1 MKKSI
6 KKAAVLSITAL
17 MLAFP
22 AMFAGCKNTKNPMDS
37 STPSYS
43 SEMSST
49 SSDSSSASSSGASS
63 DTSASLIES
72 NGATEEIVATAILRQ
87 GSTGN
92 EVKEVQRRL
101 KAWGYYNGSVDGVF
115 GAGTRSAVIAF
126 QKKNGLTADGVVG
139 KSTYKALGMNSSYQ
153 ALAGSSSSGSSSSSS
168 QGVNG
173 FSSSEVY
180 LLAKTIYAEGRGE
193 PYTGQVA
200 IGAVVLNRVRSSQ
213 FPNSISGVVYQKH
226 AFTAV
231 TDGQINLTP
240 NDTAMK
246 AAKDAVNGWDPTGG
260 ALYYYN
266 PAVATSSWIFD
277 RQTVTVIGKHVFA
290 I

>member
-1 MKKSI
+1 MKKLS
-6 KKAAVLSITAL
+6 KKAIAS
-17 MLAFP
+17 LAFALLLP
-22 AMFAGCKNTKNPMDS
+22 TATVGVVKATGAHAETYKIEK
-37 STPSYS
+37 
-43 SEMSST
+43 SESMS
-49 SSDSSSASSSGASS
+49 
-63 DTSASLIES
+63 
-72 NGATEEIVATAILRQ
+72 VAVLRQ
-87 GSTGN
+87 GSKGG

-101 KAWGYYNGSVDGVF
+101 KLWGYYKGSLDGVF

-139 KSTYKALGMNSSYQ
+139 KATYKALGMNSSYEI
-153 ALAGSSSSGSSSSSS
+153 LAGQNSGST
-168 QGVNG
+168 GNVGG
-173 FSSSEVY
+173 FSSSDVY

-193 PYTGQVA
+193 PYVGQVA
-200 IGAVVLNRVRSSQ
+200 IGAVILNRVRNNS
-213 FPNSISGVVYQKH
+213 FPNTVSGVVYQKH

-231 TDGQINLTP
+231 SDGQINLTP

-246 AAKDAVNGWDPTGG
+246 AAKDAINGWDPSGG

>member
-1 MKKSI
+1 MKT
-6 KKAAVLSITAL
+6 KKKTLALAIATLAVTAVGAVATLANTNKIERATNQTAQLEYVVDAAVLKQ
-17 MLAFP
+17 
-22 AMFAGCKNTKNPMDS
+22 G
-37 STPSYS
+37 
-43 SEMSST
+43 
-49 SSDSSSASSSGASS
+49 SSG
-63 DTSASLIES
+63 
-72 NGATEEIVATAILRQ
+72 Q
-87 GSTGN
+87 

-101 KAWGYYNGSVDGVF
+101 KLWGYYNGAVDGAF
-115 GAGTRSAVIAF
+115 GAGTRNAVIAF
-126 QKKNGLTADGVVG
+126 QKKNGLKADGVVG
-139 KSTYKALGMNSSYQ
+139 KATYKALGMTKSYEI
-153 ALAGSSSSGSSSSSS
+153 LAGGAGNSGNTGNTGS
-168 QGVNG
+168 VNG

-193 PYTGQVA
+193 PYVGQVA
-200 IGAVVLNRVRSSQ
+200 IGAVVLNRVRNKN
-213 FPNSISGVVYQKH
+213 FPNTISGVVYQKH

-246 AAKDAVNGWDPTGG
+246 AAREAINGWDPTGG

-266 PAVATSSWIFD
+266 PAVATSAWIFD

>member
-6 KKAAVLSITAL
+6 KKGLAVAAVCLTLSV
-17 MLAFP
+17 P
-22 AMFAGCKNTKNPMDS
+22 V
-37 STPSYS
+37 
-43 SEMSST
+43 
-49 SSDSSSASSSGASS
+49 
-63 DTSASLIES
+63 
-72 NGATEEIVATAILRQ
+72 GATWKEFHKAEKQEIATELTVTVSVLRQ
-87 GSTGN
+87 GSKGG

-101 KAWGYYNGSVDGVF
+101 KLWGYYKGSVDGVF

-153 ALAGSSSSGSSSSSS
+153 ALVDASAGSSANNATGS
-168 QGVNG
+168 VNG
-173 FSSSEVY
+173 FSSSDVY
-180 LLAKTIYAEGRGE
+180 LLARTIYAEGRGE

-200 IGAVVLNRVRSSQ
+200 IGAVILNRIRNAA
-213 FPNSISGVVYQKH
+213 FPNTVSGVVYQKH

-231 TDGQINLTP
+231 SDGQINLTP
-240 NDTAMK
+240 NDTAMR
-246 AAKDAVNGWDPTGG
+246 AARDAINGWDPTGG

-266 PAVATSSWIFD
+266 PAVATSAWIFD

>member
-6 KKAAVLSITAL
+6 KKGVLIAALAATFALPAAIGVGMSVQRENGETQVEAVLT
-17 MLAFP
+17 
-22 AMFAGCKNTKNPMDS
+22 
-37 STPSYS
+37 
-43 SEMSST
+43 
-49 SSDSSSASSSGASS
+49 
-63 DTSASLIES
+63 
-72 NGATEEIVATAILRQ
+72 VAVLRQ
-87 GSTGN
+87 GSQGG

-101 KAWGYYNGSVDGVF
+101 KNWGYYNGSVDGIF
-115 GAGTRSAVIAF
+115 GAGTRAAVIAF
-126 QKKNGLTADGVVG
+126 QKKNGLTADGIVG
-139 KSTYKALGMNSSYQ
+139 KATYQALGMSDSYNALSSNSTTQ
-153 ALAGSSSSGSSSSSS
+153 TGGL
-168 QGVNG
+168 NG

-200 IGAVVLNRVRSSQ
+200 IGAVVLNRVRNSQ
-213 FPNSISGVVYQKH
+213 FPNTISGVVYQKH

-231 TDGQINLTP
+231 SDGQINLTP

-246 AAKDAVNGWDPTGG
+246 AARDAINGWDPTGG
-260 ALYYYN
+260 AIYYYN
-266 PAVATSSWIFD
+266 PAVATSAWIFD

>member
-1 MKKSI
+1 MKQKI
-6 KKAAVLSITAL
+6 KKAVITAALCVGFSSAAVLGIDQIASSA
-17 MLAFP
+17 
-22 AMFAGCKNTKNPMDS
+22 KNTQIQ
-37 STPSYS
+37 TH
-43 SEMSST
+43 
-49 SSDSSSASSSGASS
+49 ASQAEEN
-63 DTSASLIES
+63 I
-72 NGATEEIVATAILRQ
+72 ATAAILRQ
-87 GSTGN
+87 GSKGG

-101 KAWGYYNGSVDGVF
+101 KTWGYYKGSVDGVF
-115 GAGTRSAVIAF
+115 GAGTKSAVVAF
-126 QKKNGLTADGVVG
+126 QKKNGLKADGVVG
-139 KSTYKALGMNSSYQ
+139 ASTYKALGMTGSYNV
-153 ALAGSSSSGSSSSSS
+153 LAGQNNGSGTSSAGAT
-168 QGVNG
+168 NG
-173 FSSSEVY
+173 FSSSDVY

-200 IGAVVLNRVRSSQ
+200 IGAVVLNRIRSPQ
-213 FPNSISGVVYQKH
+213 FPNTISGVVYQKH

-246 AAKDAVNGWDPTGG
+246 AAKDAINGWDPTGG

-277 RQTVTVIGKHVFA
+277 RQTITVIGKHVFA